1 MAERQFSLGAL
12 AEALGAVLEGDPAR
26 IVTGI
31 APLEAAGPDHVSF
44 LTDAR
49 YRAQASRSR
58 AGAVVL
64 AADAEPLATAMLR
77 VKDPGQAMI
86 RLLDVFH
93 PRPVPTPG
101 IHPAAVIADGARV
114 DTTAS
119 VGALAVV
126 ERGAVIGAAVRVH
139 ALAYVGAGVEI
150 GEGSEIHPHA
160 VLEDGVRLG
169 RRVIVHAGA
178 VVGGDG
184 FGYLFTDGAHRKIPQ
199 VGTVI
204 VEDDVEIGS
213 NATIDRAMLGATVIG
228 RGTKIDNLV
237 QVGHNVT
244 IGEHSILVSQVGI
257 SGSSHLGRGVVLAGQ
272 VGIADHVTIGDGA
285 MVAAQSGIHA
295 DVEPGAKLL
304 GTPARPLMHAK
315 RIYLTE
321 DKLPDL
327 ARKLRDLEQRLDR
340 LDGGG
345 KAGRDG

>member
-1 MAERQFSLGAL
+1 MPERQFRLGAL

-31 APLEAAGPDHVSF
+31 APLDAAGADDVSF

-49 YRAQASRSR
+49 YREQAHTSR
-58 AGAVVL
+58 AAAVVL
-64 AADAEPLATAMLR
+64 AADAETLPTAMLR

-86 RLLDVFH
+86 RLLGLFH
-93 PRPVPTPG
+93 PRPAPAPG
-101 IHPAAVIADGARV
+101 IHPAAVVASDARV

-119 VGALAVV
+119 IGALAVV

-150 GEGSEIHPHA
+150 GDGSEIYPHA

-169 RRVIVHAGA
+169 RRVVVHAGA
-178 VVGGDG
+178 VIGGDG
-184 FGYLFTDGAHRKIPQ
+184 FGYVFADGAHRKIPQ

-213 NATIDRAMLGATVIG
+213 NATIDRAMLGATVVG

-285 MVAAQSGIHA
+285 VVAAQSGIHA

-304 GTPARPLMHAK
+304 GTPARPIMQAK
-315 RIYLTE
+315 RVYLTI

-327 ARKLRDLEQRLDR
+327 ARKLRDLERRLDR
-340 LDGGG
+340 LDSGGTSD
-345 KAGRDG
+345 RDG